1 MKHYFSTAL
10 SILVL
15 LSFASCENRYRKNV
29 AVNPAKTNLSTE
41 ASAEK
46 QGVDIAKDAY
56 QVSADEYDE
65 FFASRYGL
73 LYQKFSD
80 TPFTGR
86 IVTVENGPG
95 GKFVIAD
102 ESWRNGKKDGTS
114 TRWFS
119 NGVKMYERNYSDGK
133 WNGTVTRWW
142 PNGQKMYVRAYSKGM
157 RHGEEA
163 TWRSDGTP
171 IKTASNLTEIV
182 PPAESNA
189 AQNESVESDVNP
201 AEVEEPNNNPAIESF
216 PSELSAPSPIVES
229 IPEEPAQ
236 PEALPTPV
244 EALSSDLP
252 EIIEPVALPEPV
264 GLPTEVSPELPGL
277 PSADFDTTDEPMPT
291 PSDSDLALPATP
303 ESPVAPSDALPTE
316 LPGLPELEPQSDGN
330 SELPVLPGLPVE
342 STDPEIPPMSVEDG
356 ALPELPGL
364 PPLPESGNGA
374 SDDLPPLPPLP

>member
-29 AVNPAKTNLSTE
+29 AANSAKTNVLTE

-46 QGVDIAKDAY
+46 QEVDIAKDAY

-65 FFASRYGL
+65 FFATRYGL

-86 IVTVENGPG
+86 IVTVENGSD

-102 ESWRNGKKDGTS
+102 ESWRNGKKDGAS

-119 NGVKMYERNYSDGK
+119 NGVKMYERNYTDGK

-142 PNGQKMYVRAYSKGM
+142 PNGQKMYVRAYSKGV

-171 IKTASNLTEIV
+171 IKTASSLSEIV
-182 PPAESNA
+182 PNAESNA
-189 AQNESVESDVNP
+189 AQNESAEPDVNP
-201 AEVEEPNNNPAIESF
+201 VEVEEPNINPTIDSF
-216 PSELSAPSPIVES
+216 PPEPSAPSPIVES

-236 PEALPTPV
+236 PE
-244 EALSSDLP
+244 
-252 EIIEPVALPEPV
+252 
-264 GLPTEVSPELPGL
+264 
-277 PSADFDTTDEPMPT
+277 
-291 PSDSDLALPATP
+291 
-303 ESPVAPSDALPTE
+303 
-316 LPGLPELEPQSDGN
+316 
-330 SELPVLPGLPVE
+330 VLPG
-342 STDPEIPPMSVEDG
+342 TR
-356 ALPELPGL
+356 
-364 PPLPESGNGA
+364 
-374 SDDLPPLPPLP
+374 

>member
-1 MKHYFSTAL
+1 
-10 SILVL
+10 
-15 LSFASCENRYRKNV
+15 
-29 AVNPAKTNLSTE
+29 
-41 ASAEK
+41 
-46 QGVDIAKDAY
+46 VDIAKDAY
-56 QVSADEYDE
+56 QVSTDEYDE
-65 FFASRYGL
+65 FFATRYGL

-86 IVTVENGPG
+86 IVTVENGPE

-142 PNGQKMYVRAYSKGM
+142 PNGQKMYVRAYSKGV

-182 PPAESNA
+182 PAAESNA

-201 AEVEEPNNNPAIESF
+201 VEVEEPNSNPAIESF

-236 PEALPTPV
+236 PEVLPNPV
-244 EALSSDLP
+244 EALSTDLP
-252 EIIEPVALPEPV
+252 EITEPVALPEPV

-277 PSADFDTTDEPMPT
+277 PGTDFDAADEPMPN

-303 ESPVAPSDALPTE
+303 ESPLPPSDALPTD
-316 LPGLPELEPQSDGN
+316 LPGLPGLEPQSEGN
-330 SELPVLPGLPVE
+330 SALPVLPGLPVE
-342 STDPEIPPMSVEDG
+342 STEPELPPMSAEDG

-364 PPLPESGNGA
+364 PPLPESGDGA